1 MMVRAL
7 RRRKRDGKKVFE
19 CWGQGEGAQNLES
32 GQGTPPSQE
41 VILVLKAKKEAGLEE
56 LAGE

>member
-1 MMVRAL
+1 MMIRPL
-7 RRRKRDGKKVFE
+7 RNRKRDGKKVFE
-19 CWGQGEGAQNLES
+19 CCGGGGRSTILES

-41 VILVLKAKKEAGLEE
+41 MILVLKAKKEAGLEE